1 MGFFDRINSLV
12 NDLGKFA
19 HEHWSMYVIITVAV
33 AAGGLLAAFF
43 SWAFAIIV
51 PLFILFIG
59 YVAKTRYEKT
69 IS

>member
-1 MGFFDRINSLV
+1 MGFFDSISSLN
-12 NDLGKFA
+12 NDLGKFT
-19 HEHWSMYVIITVAV
+19 HEHWSLYLIITIAV

-59 YVAKTRYEKT
+59 YAAKTRYEKNNP
-69 IS
+69 